1 MAKEGFGCGR
11 PECKCSTTIADQASF
26 GTGHLSDYGFFAE
39 GCAICAAAWKKIHK
53 VSDSIFSTKPKPY
66 RYRRLFLVYFR

>member
-26 GTGHLSDYGFFAE
+26 GTGPLSDYGFFAE
-39 GCAICAAAWKKIHK
+39 GCAICAAAWKKIHPEDE
-53 VSDSIFSTKPKPY
+53 VWPPLSEEDTF
-66 RYRRLFLVYFR
+66 